1 MGETIE
7 HNWVNLPQPISSNKS
22 QMSNTG
28 RFSTVKAQRLTFD
41 FFDVYGW
48 FLVNGRESQLTSFTL
63 LTNLPILSVLLDFIK
78 IRYALARTEF
88 LVFFVK

>member
-1 MGETIE
+1 
-7 HNWVNLPQPISSNKS
+7 
-22 QMSNTG
+22 MSNTG
-28 RFSTVKAQRLTFD
+28 RFSTEKAQRLTFD

-78 IRYALARTEF
+78 IRYALARAEF
-88 LVFFVK
+88 FSFFVK